1 MEKKKV
7 SFTFW
12 LPEGK
17 TATVKADNYELLL
30 QEIDRFFD
38 VFKENV
44 SYYLGYNDEEVIRQA
59 IEDEDIDVEMG
70 DAN

>member
-17 TATVKADNYELLL
+17 TATIKADDYELLL
-30 QEIDRFFD
+30 QEID
-38 VFKENV
+38 
-44 SYYLGYNDEEVIRQA
+44 SSMYLKRMKLTI
-59 IEDEDIDVEMG
+59 
-70 DAN
+70 